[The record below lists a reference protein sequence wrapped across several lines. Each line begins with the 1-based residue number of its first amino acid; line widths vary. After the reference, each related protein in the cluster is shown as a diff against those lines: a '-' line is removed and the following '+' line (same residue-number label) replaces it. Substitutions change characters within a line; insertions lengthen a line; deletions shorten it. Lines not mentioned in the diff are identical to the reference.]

1 MDLDHGLFIGGQW
14 RAASDG
20 GVLPVVNPA
29 SEEEIGSVAVA
40 TPQDLEAALTA
51 SERGFVLWRRVPA
64 VERSACLRRIAEG
77 IRRGADGIARQ
88 ITLEQGKPL
97 VEARAEV
104 LASAEQFDW
113 NAEEARRIYGH
124 VPGGLAANVRYE
136 VRWSPLG
143 VVAAFTA
150 WNFPALL
157 AARKLSAALAAG
169 CSVLIKPSEEAPGAV
184 CEIARIA
191 HEAGLPS
198 GVLNVVT
205 GRPAEIS
212 SSLLAS
218 SRVRKLTFTGSVPV
232 GKLLMQQA
240 AASLTKVS
248 LELGGHSPVLV
259 MGDADPDAAAQACV
273 RAKFRN
279 AGQVCI
285 SPSRIFVHRAIA
297 ASFTDAFVAAS
308 DALRV
313 GDGLESE
320 VEMGPLSNLRRVQT
334 ARELV
339 ADALAGGAKLL
350 AGGGPPASQTR
361 GYFFAPTVLADVSPD
376 ARILHEEPFVPVAPI
391 LEFEDFDE
399 VLEQANAL
407 PFGLAAYVLTRDLN
421 LAERAA
427 EGLEAGMVGIN
438 DFALATAEAPF
449 GGIKESGI
457 GRESGALGIREFLE
471 SKTIKTVFQS

>member
-1 MDLDHGLFIGGQW
+1 
-14 RAASDG
+14 
-20 GVLPVVNPA
+20 
-29 SEEEIGSVAVA
+29 
-40 TPQDLEAALTA
+40 
-51 SERGFVLWRRVPA
+51 
-64 VERSACLRRIAEG
+64 
-77 IRRGADGIARQ
+77 
-88 ITLEQGKPL
+88 
-97 VEARAEV
+97 
-104 LASAEQFDW
+104 
-113 NAEEARRIYGH
+113 
-124 VPGGLAANVRYE
+124 
-136 VRWSPLG
+136 
-143 VVAAFTA
+143 
-150 WNFPALL
+150 
-157 AARKLSAALAAG
+157 
-169 CSVLIKPSEEAPGAV
+169 
-184 CEIARIA
+184 EIARIA
-191 HEAGLPS
+191 HEAGLPP

-313 GDGLESE
+313 GDGLEPE
-320 VEMGPLSNLRRVQT
+320 VEMGPLSNPRRAKM

-339 ADALAGGAKLL
+339 EDALAGGAKLL